1 MSIFDVN
8 FSKLAVEILPTH
20 KRTDI
25 TEVTD
30 SIVEPLNDLNI
41 IFKWFR
47 EGNTAGQ
54 YNPATTY
61 IFGSVL
67 KYSRKVYL
75 KNEVTTGYTAGIIP
89 TNTTYFVRISEN
101 FIGIAERLMY
111 RPDKLVLEYALNRIF
126 ETTYRDLPLVSD
138 IYIQNVNTSD
148 VNFGIGEVD
157 GDTAQIGET
166 DPLSL
171 YFISEN
177 DFVAGETD
185 FIVYVPL
192 AVYNALASTDVE
204 RTAILTDVIE
214 KYRLTGYTFK
224 IQTY

>member
-1 MSIFDVN
+1 MGIFDIN
-8 FSKLAVEILPTH
+8 FSKLATEILPTH

-30 SIVEPLNDLNI
+30 SIIEPLNDLNI

-54 YNPATTY
+54 FNPLTVYA
-61 IFGSVL
+61 FGQVVR
-67 KYSRKVYL
+67 YSRKVYL
-75 KNEVTTGYTAGIIP
+75 RNEVTDGYSAGVIP
-89 TNTTYFVRISEN
+89 TNATYFVRISEN

-126 ETTYRDLPLVSD
+126 ETTFRDLPLISD
-138 IYIQNVNTSD
+138 IYIENVNTSD
-148 VNFGIGEVD
+148 VNFGIGEI
-157 GDTAQIGET
+157 DTETATVGET
-166 DPLSL
+166 DVLSL

-177 DFVAGETD
+177 DFIAGETD

-192 AVYNALASTDVE
+192 AVYNALASNNIE
-204 RTAILTDVIE
+204 RTAIMNDVIK
-214 KYRLTGYTFK
+214 KYRLTGYTYQ

>member
-61 IFGSVL
+61 TFGSVL

-89 TNTTYFVRISEN
+89 TNTTYFVRISES

-126 ETTYRDLPLVSD
+126 ETTFRQPPLVSD

-148 VNFGIGEVD
+148 TNFGVGELD
-157 GDTAQIGET
+157 NFTSTIGET
-166 DPLSL
+166 DVLSL

-192 AVYNALASTDVE
+192 AVFNALASTDVE